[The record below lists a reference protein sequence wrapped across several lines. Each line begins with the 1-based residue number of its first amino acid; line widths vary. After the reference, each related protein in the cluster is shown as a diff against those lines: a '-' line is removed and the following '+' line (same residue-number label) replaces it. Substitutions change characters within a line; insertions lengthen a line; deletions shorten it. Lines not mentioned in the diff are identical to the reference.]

1 MFLKEIIYFYL
12 LTIVGNISVTPYGKT
27 RIMGII
33 NVSPESFYKDS
44 IKRQED
50 EIQDMIIRMQDHG
63 VDIVDVG
70 GMSTAPYLK
79 TLIPKEL
86 ESKRLHN
93 AISAIRQ
100 ISNIPISVDTVR
112 SDVIRSLLKLEV
124 NAIND
129 VTGLKYDKNM
139 PNLAYEHDLPVII
152 GAYLSEGENLYGD
165 GDIHDTSFLLSES
178 IRIAKKS
185 KIDNDKLIID
195 PSIGFFRKEG
205 FNPFYSK
212 TQGMDWYVR
221 DIDIIANIKLL
232 TSLKKPICVSIS
244 RKSFIGS
251 LFGLDIEDRL
261 IPSIIAE
268 MYSVI
273 NGASLLRTHNVKE
286 TRQAI
291 EMLEMIH

>member
-1 MFLKEIIYFYL
+1 M
-12 LTIVGNISVTPYGKT
+12 TIVGNISVTPFGKT
-27 RIMGII
+27 RIMGIM

-50 EIQDMIIRMQDHG
+50 EIQDTIIRMQDNG

-79 TLIPKEL
+79 TLIPKDL

-112 SDVIRSLLKLEV
+112 SDVVRSLLKLEV
-124 NAIND
+124 NMIND
-129 VTGLKYDKNM
+129 VTGLKYDKKM
-139 PNLAYEHDLPVII
+139 SSLAYEQDLPVIL
-152 GAYLSEGENLYGD
+152 GAYLSDKENLYGD
-165 GDIHDTSFLLSES
+165 GDIQDTSSLLDES
-178 IRIAKKS
+178 IRIAKKC
-185 KIDNDKLIID
+185 KINDDKLIID

-212 TQGMDWYVR
+212 TLGMDWYVR

-232 TSLKKPICVSIS
+232 MSLKKPICVSIS

-251 LFGLDIEDRL
+251 LFGLAVEDRL

-273 NGASLLRTHNVKE
+273 NGASLV
-286 TRQAI
+286 QYS
-291 EMLEMIH
+291 

>member
-185 KIDNDKLIID
+185 NIDNDKLIID

-251 LFGLDIEDRL
+251 LFGLEIEDRL

>member
-1 MFLKEIIYFYL
+1 
-12 LTIVGNISVTPYGKT
+12 
-27 RIMGII
+27 
-33 NVSPESFYKDS
+33 
-44 IKRQED
+44 
-50 EIQDMIIRMQDHG
+50 
-63 VDIVDVG
+63 
-70 GMSTAPYLK
+70 
-79 TLIPKEL
+79 
-86 ESKRLHN
+86 
-93 AISAIRQ
+93 
-100 ISNIPISVDTVR
+100 PISVDTVR
-112 SDVIRSLLKLEV
+112 SDVIRSLLKLGV

-129 VTGLKYDKNM
+129 VTGLKYDKKM
-139 PNLAYEHDLPVII
+139 PSLAYEHDLPVIL
-152 GAYLSEGENLYGD
+152 GAYLSDSENLYGD
-165 GDIHDTSFLLSES
+165 GDIQDTSSLLAES

-185 KIDNDKLIID
+185 KIDDDKLIID

-251 LFGLDIEDRL
+251 LFGLDVEDRL

-268 MYSVI
+268 MYSVM

>member
-79 TLIPKEL
+79 TMIPKEL

-251 LFGLDIEDRL
+251 LFGLEIEDRL

>member
-1 MFLKEIIYFYL
+1 MFLKEKNLFYL
-12 LTIVGNISVTPYGKT
+12 LTIVGNVSVTPSGKT

-44 IKRQED
+44 IKHQED
-50 EIQDMIIRMQDHG
+50 EIQDMIIRMQNHG

-79 TLIPKEL
+79 TLIPKDL

-129 VTGLKYDKNM
+129 ITGLKYDKNM
-139 PNLAYEHDLPVII
+139 PNLAFEHDLPVIL
-152 GAYLSEGENLYGD
+152 GAYVSEGENLYRD
-165 GDIHDTSFLLSES
+165 GDIQDTSSLLSES

-185 KIDNDKLIID
+185 KIDNDKMIID

-212 TQGMDWYVR
+212 TQGVNWYVR

-232 TSLKKPICVSIS
+232 TSLKKPICISIS

-268 MYSVI
+268 MYSVM

>member
-1 MFLKEIIYFYL
+1 
-12 LTIVGNISVTPYGKT
+12 
-27 RIMGII
+27 
-33 NVSPESFYKDS
+33 
-44 IKRQED
+44 
-50 EIQDMIIRMQDHG
+50 MQDNG

-79 TLIPKEL
+79 TLIPKDL

-129 VTGLKYDKNM
+129 VTGLKYDKKM
-139 PNLAYEHDLPVII
+139 PSLAYEQDLPVIL
-152 GAYLSEGENLYGD
+152 GAYLSDRENLYGD
-165 GDIHDTSFLLSES
+165 GDIQDTSSLLAES
-178 IRIAKKS
+178 IRIAKKC
-185 KIDNDKLIID
+185 KIDDDKLIID

-212 TQGMDWYVR
+212 TLGMDWYVR

-232 TSLKKPICVSIS
+232 MSLKKPICVSIS

-251 LFGLDIEDRL
+251 LFGLSVEDRL

-268 MYSVI
+268 MYSVM
-273 NGASLLRTHNVKE
+273 NGASLVRTHNVKE

>member
-1 MFLKEIIYFYL
+1 
-12 LTIVGNISVTPYGKT
+12 
-27 RIMGII
+27 MGII

-44 IKRQED
+44 IKHQED
-50 EIQDMIIRMQDHG
+50 EIQDTIIRMQDNG

-79 TLIPKEL
+79 TLIPKDL

-129 VTGLKYDKNM
+129 VTGLKYDKKM
-139 PNLAYEHDLPVII
+139 PILAYEQDLPVIL
-152 GAYLSEGENLYGD
+152 GAYLSDRENLQGD
-165 GDIHDTSFLLSES
+165 GDIQDTISLLAES
-178 IRIAKKS
+178 IRIAKKC
-185 KIDNDKLIID
+185 KIDDDKLIID
-195 PSIGFFRKEG
+195 PSIGFFRKDG
-205 FNPFYSK
+205 LNPFYSK
-212 TQGMDWYVR
+212 TLGMDWYVR

-232 TSLKKPICVSIS
+232 MSLKKPICVSIS

-251 LFGLDIEDRL
+251 LFGLAVEDRL

-273 NGASLLRTHNVKE
+273 NGASLVRTHNVKE
-286 TRQAI
+286 TKQAI
-291 EMLEMIH
+291 DMLEVIN

>member
-1 MFLKEIIYFYL
+1 
-12 LTIVGNISVTPYGKT
+12 
-27 RIMGII
+27 MGII

-44 IKRQED
+44 IKHQED
-50 EIQDMIIRMQDHG
+50 EIQDMIIRMQNHG

-79 TLIPKEL
+79 TLIPKDL

-129 VTGLKYDKNM
+129 ITGLKYDKNM
-139 PNLAYEHDLPVII
+139 PNLAFEHDLPVIL
-152 GAYLSEGENLYGD
+152 GAYVSKGENLYRD
-165 GDIHDTSFLLSES
+165 GDIQDTSSLLSES

>member
-1 MFLKEIIYFYL
+1 L
-12 LTIVGNISVTPYGKT
+12 LTIIGNISVTPDGKT

-33 NVSPESFYKDS
+33 NVSPESFYKHS
-44 IKRQED
+44 IKHQED
-50 EIQDMIIRMQDHG
+50 EIQDTILKMQDNG

-79 TLIPKEL
+79 TLIPEDL

-129 VTGLKYDKNM
+129 VTGLKYDKKM
-139 PNLAYEHDLPVII
+139 PNLASEQDLPVIL
-152 GAYLSEGENLYGD
+152 GAYLSARENLYGD
-165 GDIHDTSFLLSES
+165 GDIQDTSSLLAES
-178 IRIAKKS
+178 IRIAKKC
-185 KIDNDKLIID
+185 KIDDDKLIID

-212 TQGMDWYVR
+212 TLGMNWYVR

-251 LFGLDIEDRL
+251 LFGLDVEDRL

-268 MYSVI
+268 IYSVM
-273 NGASLLRTHNVKE
+273 NGASLIRTHNVKE

-291 EMLEMIH
+291 EMFEMIH